1 VLCFLSFLLSNKLH
15 MINGVHCLTTY
26 DKQCYASLIWS
37 PPPQKKHSNKEKKDP
52 VYFHYQYL
60 LFFMCQT
67 QMNYEYFALHSSHD
81 TNHWSFFLLGQWIR
95 CHHFGGDLGF
105 SWSEGSWFDGH
116 ENFCWHRFVTLLFVR
131 DMCLSMPWCLL
142 NNKVYA

>member
-1 VLCFLSFLLSNKLH
+1 MLLQFSVLVVSYSRGWRQPIKFISRHVLC
-15 MINGVHCLTTY
+15 

-37 PPPQKKHSNKEKKDP
+37 TLPPQQQQQQKKHSNKEKKDP

-81 TNHWSFFLLGQWIR
+81 TNHWSFFLLGQ
-95 CHHFGGDLGF
+95 
-105 SWSEGSWFDGH
+105 
-116 ENFCWHRFVTLLFVR
+116 
-131 DMCLSMPWCLL
+131 
-142 NNKVYA
+142 